1 MAIESSDYSIQDL
14 HEIIKETNTLDS
26 LARNDFRNTVLRV
39 MASKVAL
46 EHINE
51 KISDAK
57 KNNLGEIMGNAKAYW
72 KFMLSKAFRTGLQSA
87 ISLWLANS
95 SGIIDADV
103 FQLVGVA
110 FLTSFITVIQHALE
124 QYKPKATYE
133 D

>member
-1 MAIESSDYSIQDL
+1 M
-14 HEIIKETNTLDS
+14 K
-26 LARNDFRNTVLRV
+26 
-39 MASKVAL
+39 
-46 EHINE
+46 
-51 KISDAK
+51 
-57 KNNLGEIMGNAKAYW
+57 NAKAYW
-72 KFMLSKAFRTGLQSA
+72 KFMLSKAFRTGLQST

-103 FQLVGVA
+103 MELVGVA

>member
-1 MAIESSDYSIQDL
+1 MA
-14 HEIIKETNTLDS
+14 
-26 LARNDFRNTVLRV
+26 
-39 MASKVAL
+39 
-46 EHINE
+46 
-51 KISDAK
+51 
-57 KNNLGEIMGNAKAYW
+57 NAKAYW

-124 QYKPKATYE
+124 QYKPKATFE

>member
-1 MAIESSDYSIQDL
+1 
-14 HEIIKETNTLDS
+14 
-26 LARNDFRNTVLRV
+26 
-39 MASKVAL
+39 
-46 EHINE
+46 
-51 KISDAK
+51 
-57 KNNLGEIMGNAKAYW
+57 
-72 KFMLSKAFRTGLQSA
+72 MLSKAFRTGLQSA

>member
-1 MAIESSDYSIQDL
+1 M
-14 HEIIKETNTLDS
+14 K
-26 LARNDFRNTVLRV
+26 
-39 MASKVAL
+39 
-46 EHINE
+46 
-51 KISDAK
+51 
-57 KNNLGEIMGNAKAYW
+57 NAKAYW

-103 FQLVGVA
+103 IQLVGVA